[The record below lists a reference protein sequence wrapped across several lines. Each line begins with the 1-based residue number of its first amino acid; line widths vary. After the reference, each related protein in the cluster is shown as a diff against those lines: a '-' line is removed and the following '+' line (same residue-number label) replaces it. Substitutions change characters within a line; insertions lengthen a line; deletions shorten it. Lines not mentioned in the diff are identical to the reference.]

1 MGRILRYLIVCML
14 RKIYRTNLARRVLQV
29 RRIFQ
34 RGSDPNLSVNEVLLQ
49 FTPEMDLSER
59 MESLRR
65 LLSWLG
71 MGGPQQLEVR
81 LRFLLQALAA
91 NPELRDQFAQ
101 AFDRTVHEC
110 SFFLFFTEVG
120 LNVEHGLWGDIAGR
134 ILAKVLARGDRHDFI
149 QIIIQGFKN
158 TEIVNALGTISPE
171 LVQATAAMLESCL
184 TPPTLALLIRQR
196 REAGFHLAT
205 HVAHYGLSSAI
216 QRRVQNSNAISD
228 SPFFA
233 MTAAI
238 REEDVR
244 RPLAVIDDCERE
256 LASVYDNLENS
267 GVSVD
272 VVNRLETMAELLTR
286 LRHLLK
292 TSLHTLSEDSSA
304 TNFQLVREIAEASLR
319 ARAVFG
325 HLGRHFYLLSR
336 KVVERNGRS
345 GEHYIARSGTE
356 MRGLFRSAIGGGF
369 IVVAM
374 TLFKTLFIHTDP
386 APLFLALGI
395 WIIYTAGFLG
405 MQFSGATL
413 ATKIPSFTAS
423 KLASFLNRK
432 TIVDVKGLG
441 REVRQVLKSQA
452 VALLGNI
459 CGVVPL
465 ALLVNYILK
474 ITITSS
480 GLMDEHYAHHV
491 LENLHPILSFA
502 VPLGALTGLQLWLSS
517 LCGGWLENW
526 VAYSRIPEA
535 ISVHYRL
542 RKILGPEAAQKIAK
556 WTLDQSSGIGTNV
569 SLGFLFGVTPLIG
582 HLLGLNWNGNHVTIS
597 TASAVFAAS
606 GLQFQIS
613 WSEIA
618 VISAGLLLIGV
629 MNFVVSFMMAL
640 FVAASS
646 RRMQFWRMLYYLRIS
661 FKKGER

>member
-1 MGRILRYLIVCML
+1 ML
-14 RKIYRTNLARRVLQV
+14 QKFYRTNLARRFLQV

-34 RGSDPNLSVNEVLLQ
+34 RGSDPKLSVNEVLLQ
-49 FTPEMDLSER
+49 FTPTMDLSER

-65 LLSWLG
+65 LLNWLG
-71 MGGPQQLEVR
+71 AGGSRQIEVR
-81 LRFLLQALAA
+81 LRFFLHALAA
-91 NPELRDQFAQ
+91 SPERMELFAK
-101 AFDRTVHEC
+101 AFDRTVREC

-134 ILAKVLARGDRHDFI
+134 FLMKFISRGERHDFI

-158 TEIVNALGTISPE
+158 AEIVDALGGISPD
-171 LVQATAAMLESCL
+171 LVKTAFAMLDSCL
-184 TPPTLALLIRQR
+184 TKPTVELLALQR

-216 QRRVQNSNAISD
+216 QRRVKSPNAISG

-233 MTAAI
+233 ITAAI
-238 REEDVR
+238 RDEDVQK
-244 RPLAVIDDCERE
+244 PLAIIDDCERE
-256 LASVYDNLENS
+256 LASVYDHLENS

-286 LRHLLK
+286 LRHLLN
-292 TSLHTLSEDSSA
+292 TSLPNGSEKRA
-304 TNFQLVREIAEASLR
+304 AANFQLLREIAAANLR
-319 ARAVFG
+319 ARAVLG

-336 KVVERNGRS
+336 KVVERNGQS
-345 GEHYIARSGTE
+345 GEHYIARNARE
-356 MRGLFRSAIGGGF
+356 MRWLFRSAIGGGF
-369 IVVAM
+369 IVVGM
-374 TLFKTLFIHTDP
+374 TIFKTLLIQTDP

-395 WIIYTAGFLG
+395 WIIYSAGFLG

-432 TIVDVKGLG
+432 ASVDVKGLG
-441 REVRQVLKSQA
+441 AEVRQVLKSQA

-459 CGVVPL
+459 CGVIPF
-465 ALLVNYILK
+465 ALLVNFVLK
-474 ITITSS
+474 QTVSS
-480 GLMDEHYAHHV
+480 QGLMGEHYSHHV
-491 LENLHPILSFA
+491 LDGLHPILSFA

-535 ISVHYRL
+535 ISVHYPL
-542 RKILGPEAAQKIAK
+542 RKILGAEAAQKIAK
-556 WTLDQSSGIGTNV
+556 WTLDQSSGIGTNI
-569 SLGFLFGVTPLIG
+569 SLGFLFGITPLLG
-582 HLLGLNWNGNHVTIS
+582 HLMGLNWNGNHVTIS

-606 GLQFQIS
+606 GLNFQIG
-613 WSEIA
+613 WVEI
-618 VISAGLLLIGV
+618 VSVSAGLLFIGV

-640 FVAASS
+640 FVASSS
-646 RRMQFWRMLYYLRIS
+646 RRLQFWRMLYYLRIS
-661 FKKGER
+661 FKKASVETS